1 MSNESGLIKILKWP
15 FLGNW
20 RTISDINPKTRT
32 RDELYFRVPL
42 PGLYPVGE
50 RAYFGNRV
58 REIIWVP
65 IWQFLLLIFCQTTEK
80 MASAGS
86 ILGVFICG
94 AITLYLT
101 LGFRKCGLTFSTSLI
116 IEILVK
122 GFLLLERFFVLYTF
136 IRAWRLLSLS

>member
-1 MSNESGLIKILKWP
+1 
-15 FLGNW
+15 
-20 RTISDINPKTRT
+20 
-32 RDELYFRVPL
+32 
-42 PGLYPVGE
+42 
-50 RAYFGNRV
+50 
-58 REIIWVP
+58 
-65 IWQFLLLIFCQTTEK
+65 
-80 MASAGS
+80 MASADS

-101 LGFRKCGLTFSTSLI
+101 LGFRKCVLTFSTSLI

>member
-20 RTISDINPKTRT
+20 RTISDINPKTGS

-65 IWQFLLLIFCQTTEK
+65 IWQFLLLLFCQATSR
-80 MASAGS
+80 MASEGS

-116 IEILVK
+116 VGTLIK

>member
-20 RTISDINPKTRT
+20 RTISDINPKTRS

-42 PGLYPVGE
+42 PGLYPVGD

-65 IWQFLLLIFCQTTEK
+65 IWQFLLILFSQALTRL
-80 MASAGS
+80 ASEGS
-86 ILGVFICG
+86 ILAVFIFG

-101 LGFRKCGLTFSTSLI
+101 LGFRKCGLTFSTMFI
-116 IEILVK
+116 VGDAIRA
-122 GFLLLERFFVLYTF
+122 FLLLERCFVLYTF
-136 IRAWRLLSLS
+136 IRVWRILSLS

>member
-1 MSNESGLIKILKWP
+1 MSNEIGLIKILKWP

-20 RTISDINPKTRT
+20 RTISDINPKTGS

-42 PGLYPVGE
+42 PGLYPSGE
-50 RAYFGNRV
+50 RVHFGNRA